1 MIEAELQYAIAH
13 ADLGALVRR
22 FGGVLSPVVFDTGCE
37 LLTLP
42 WLEGVLAYR
51 RSLGGVAVVI
61 GDPICAPHDQARL
74 LDEARARF
82 DTVVVAGASRAIVS
96 AAHALGFAVIE
107 FGEQIWIDPR
117 RERPR
122 GRRGHELKRKL
133 NHARGACIAV
143 REYAGARDPWLE
155 AELERVARAW
165 LAARKGLQV
174 FVAHVDLFHPRGLR
188 RWFFATEH
196 ERVVGVQSLVRL
208 DGCGGYLLEH
218 LLTEPDVPAGTTESL
233 VIGALDAVGR
243 EGCRF
248 VSFGLSTAAAL
259 GLVSGLS
266 PGSIRLGRWFF
277 DQAQKRFHLDSV
289 SRFRRKFGECVSEPS
304 YLLFNPPRV
313 GPLQLLALMRAF
325 NASLAR

>member
-61 GDPICAPHDQARL
+61 GDPLCAPHDQARL

-82 DTVVVAGASRAIVS
+82 DTVVVARASRALV
-96 AAHALGFAVIE
+96 AAA
-107 FGEQIWIDPR
+107 
-117 RERPR
+117 
-122 GRRGHELKRKL
+122 
-133 NHARGACIAV
+133 
-143 REYAGARDPWLE
+143 
-155 AELERVARAW
+155 
-165 LAARKGLQV
+165 
-174 FVAHVDLFHPRGLR
+174 HPRGLR

-259 GLVSGLS
+259 GLVSGL
-266 PGSIRLGRWFF
+266 
-277 DQAQKRFHLDSV
+277 
-289 SRFRRKFGECVSEPS
+289 
-304 YLLFNPPRV
+304 
-313 GPLQLLALMRAF
+313 
-325 NASLAR
+325 